1 MNRLKRTTCYLCG
14 PMDRVTDG
22 GVVWRQELTPRLKE
36 LEIGVLDPCDKPSNY
51 ATEDSNTRERINLC
65 KESGDFDTISNIMK
79 PICAVDLRM
88 VDIAHFLVVNL
99 DIDIHMCGSYHEMF
113 VAVGQKKPVLIRCE
127 GGKERLPNWMFGVT
141 PHQMVFSTWD
151 ELMGYLNHVDSDK
164 QVEHYNRW
172 RFFDFNKVY
181 EQSVS
186 PELI

>member
-1 MNRLKRTTCYLCG
+1 
-14 PMDRVTDG
+14 
-22 GVVWRQELTPRLKE
+22 
-36 LEIGVLDPCDKPSNY
+36 
-51 ATEDSNTRERINLC
+51 
-65 KESGDFDTISNIMK
+65 
-79 PICAVDLRM
+79 
-88 VDIAHFLVVNL
+88 
-99 DIDIHMCGSYHEMF
+99 MCGSYHEMF

-151 ELMGYLNHVDSDK
+151 ELMGYLNHVDSDE

>member
-88 VDIAHFLVVNL
+88 VDIAHFLIMYL
-99 DIDIHMCGSYHEMF
+99 DLDVHMCGSYHEAF
-113 VAVGQKKPVLIRCE
+113 VAVGQKKPVLVMCKQ
-127 GGKERLPNWMFGVT
+127 GKSNLPNWLFGAL
-141 PHQMVFSTWD
+141 PHQMVFSNWFQLL
-151 ELMGYLNHVDSDK
+151 EYLHHVNSDD
-164 QVEHYNRW
+164 VVDHMNRW

-181 EQSVS
+181 GV
-186 PELI
+186 

>member
-1 MNRLKRTTCYLCG
+1 
-14 PMDRVTDG
+14 MDRVTDG
-22 GVVWRQELTPRLKE
+22 GVVWRQEITPRLKE

-151 ELMGYLNHVDSDK
+151 ELMGYLNHVDSDE

-181 EQSVS
+181 KQSVS